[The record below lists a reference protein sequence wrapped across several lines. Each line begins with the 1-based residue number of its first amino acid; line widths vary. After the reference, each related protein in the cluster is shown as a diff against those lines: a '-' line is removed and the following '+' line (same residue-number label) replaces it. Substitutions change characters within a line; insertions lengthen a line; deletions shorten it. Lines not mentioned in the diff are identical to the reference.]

1 MFRSATTL
9 LSKVLNAH
17 SKINIV
23 SDPFFQFFKEYRNEM
38 YSELDFDYG
47 APISD
52 NFFSDYLDV
61 NEKIKNSNFKVP
73 FKRVGLNSVV
83 ESISPFCEF
92 YCPELVPLLPGI
104 KAENY
109 DELFRKLLD
118 LGKKVYGSEE
128 IEFVGC
134 KNTFCEQFISPMIN
148 TYPNI
153 KVIQIVRD
161 PRAILAS
168 QNKAAGGAYPI
179 LFVLRHWRKSI
190 AYALENI
197 DKKDNFLLVQY
208 ERFIEN
214 PEIET
219 RIICSFLDID
229 YEGEMVNPKKY
240 VSKEGK
246 QWKQNSSFGT
256 STKITNKFSEKW
268 KEILTKDQI
277 KFVENL
283 CYPEMKLFNYER
295 FISPGDFTNLP
306 EFNIEIQDWIKKYS
320 SEFDIGPREMK
331 KEEIRKYH
339 LDKSEES
346 KKVFIIDDFIYKLKN
361 Y

>member
-1 MFRSATTL
+1 MKHIIVSEDLLPNIMLVTNAIHKTPTGGRELLCKLNYNILKDLYNDRCIVFE
-9 LSKVLNAH
+9 LSKNY
-17 SKINIV
+17 II
-23 SDPFFQFFKEYRNEM
+23 
-38 YSELDFDYG
+38 
-47 APISD
+47 
-52 NFFSDYLDV
+52 
-61 NEKIKNSNFKVP
+61 
-73 FKRVGLNSVV
+73 
-83 ESISPFCEF
+83 
-92 YCPELVPLLPGI
+92 GI
-104 KAENY
+104 KSIINA
-109 DELFRKLLD
+109 FRGYIDGLSPESVALALQQIQAQNVDKIFVD
-118 LGKKVYGSEE
+118 GSNLGKFVKVVKTKFPE
-128 IEFVGC
+128 
-134 KNTFCEQFISPMIN
+134 
-148 TYPNI
+148 
-153 KVIQIVRD
+153 IQIYTFFHNVEARFFWGAFKQN
-161 PRAILAS
+161 PSPHSLA
-168 QNKAAGGAYPI
+168 
-179 LFVLRHWRKSI
+179 VLATNYLAERKSI